1 MCKYVNFKIFVVFR
15 TYLIYLLSSFYLP
28 QYFWTVLCLV
38 AQSCPTFCD
47 PMDPM
52 DPHQAPLSMAILQ
65 ARILEWF
72 AMPSSQDL
80 PNSWMEPRSPALLAD
95 SLPAE
100 LPGKPYLNIILN
112 LFWNNY
118 RFIGSVKKKKSIT
131 EQSQVLFTRF
141 SPMVISYITEI
152 LTLVQ
157 ATVLTQTSPV
167 LNALISVSVCIE
179 LCNFIT
185 YEWNH
190 TFWNWLFLFTQ
201 HHFLVIH
208 PSSCTYQ

>member
-1 MCKYVNFKIFVVFR
+1 MCKYVNSKIFVVFQ
-15 TYLIYLLSSFYLP
+15 TYLIYLLSSVYLP

-38 AQSCPTFCD
+38 AQSCPTFC
-47 PMDPM
+47 DPM

-112 LFWNNY
+112 LF
-118 RFIGSVKKKKSIT
+118 
-131 EQSQVLFTRF
+131 
-141 SPMVISYITEI
+141 
-152 LTLVQ
+152 
-157 ATVLTQTSPV
+157 
-167 LNALISVSVCIE
+167 
-179 LCNFIT
+179 
-185 YEWNH
+185 
-190 TFWNWLFLFTQ
+190 
-201 HHFLVIH
+201 
-208 PSSCTYQ
+208 